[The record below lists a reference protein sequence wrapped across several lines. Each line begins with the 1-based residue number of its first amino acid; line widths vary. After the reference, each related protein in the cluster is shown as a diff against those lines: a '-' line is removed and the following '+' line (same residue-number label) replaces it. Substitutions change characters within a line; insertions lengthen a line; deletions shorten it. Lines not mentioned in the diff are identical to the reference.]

1 MKCTRCGKENRD
13 IARYCKWCGAAAG
26 SRPSAA
32 APVGQPSADAAG
44 DSGAGSCSPLDSLV
58 DKEAIKTLLRDIVA
72 KAEAMKAYNDAH
84 GLKFRMELSFVIT
97 GDSGTGKATV
107 AATIAALLH
116 EKGLVN
122 NPVPK
127 TVDPTDYQKFMDKI
141 DENLKNFGN
150 GVLVIKEADKH
161 VPDGKQKDVAPIDH
175 IIKHI
180 RRWRGDAA
188 RPVVILL
195 GGARLRKFFDENPV
209 PKSAVNYFLETP
221 AISDDGLLDI
231 TERLLR
237 DNYGRTLSEE
247 GRQKLRRIYLNDR
260 RNPEAAKGAGGHN
273 AARRAYDITLRCMGV
288 IAEGTPV
295 GPDLI
300 DGTEY
305 IPKTF
310 DEVLRSFDRYVG
322 VEEIK
327 EVLRG
332 IALQLDEQRGQK
344 GPGATVELY
353 DHFQFLGNPGTGKTT
368 MARLFADALNAL
380 GALPVGHLVEVGRDE
395 LVSQYVGE
403 TPKLVRNVFDRAMG
417 GVLFIDEAYSL
428 KQNENDD
435 VGQQA
440 VDTILALSENRRG
453 KVVVI
458 VAGYTREMGQ
468 FIQSNSGLESRFNR
482 IVNFRDYTG
491 KELAEI
497 FRRMVRG
504 SEEGYTLSERA
515 ESNLDRVFEKMERMK
530 TRNFGNAREVRNLY
544 QKSVA
549 ALMARND
556 KARREG
562 TLDESKRRE
571 IDLVDIEGDQPV
583 RSADDILKG
592 FDDFVGMQGVK
603 DQVRSFANKIK
614 LARIKAMRGG
624 KVEQPNIHLLITGNP
639 GTGKTE
645 VAKRMGQVFKALG
658 VLPKGHVVVRERKT
672 LLDSYVNSGGKNMDK
687 AVDEAMGGVL
697 FIDEAYNLIPAD
709 ATGARD
715 QAGNEAIDAL
725 MTRMSNDA
733 GKFVTVFAGYKMEM
747 DEFIANANPGLKRR
761 FTHSIHIDD
770 YSVDELVEIFM
781 LNARKE
787 GYRLTPEA
795 ERLLNLK
802 VEEMVSAKDKRFGN
816 AGEMV
821 KLFNETKDRQSDR
834 IATDLSDDLS
844 DETLY
849 TIEKDDIPY
858 DAPKKI
864 DIAECMRELDALQG
878 LQAVKEAVRELADTL
893 VVERKRNADA
903 GGRHTLNLDHFLFL
917 GNPGTGKTTVA
928 RIMGNIFYSLGLL
941 PSNKVIEVT
950 PKDLIAPYVGQTAPK
965 TEQVV
970 NRAIGGILFLDE
982 AYGLND
988 GANGFGKDAMPVL
1001 LTKLLDLKGRF
1012 VCIAAGY
1019 HREMQQWIDTNT
1031 GLESRF
1037 TRRINFED
1045 YSAAELSDI
1054 FRSIVRKAG
1063 MKMDEG
1069 AETEMERYF
1078 NILVYNKGR
1087 NFANA
1092 REARNYFDR
1101 VKLNQG
1107 RRLRRLIQN
1116 PDFDNGE
1123 LYMLRRDDMM
1133 TNDNG

>member
-32 APVGQPSADAAG
+32 AHVGQPSADAAG
-44 DSGAGSCSPLDSLV
+44 DSGSGSCSPLDSLV

-417 GVLFIDEAYSL
+417 GVLFIDEAY
-428 KQNENDD
+428 
-435 VGQQA
+435 
-440 VDTILALSENRRG
+440 
-453 KVVVI
+453 
-458 VAGYTREMGQ
+458 
-468 FIQSNSGLESRFNR
+468 
-482 IVNFRDYTG
+482 
-491 KELAEI
+491 
-497 FRRMVRG
+497 
-504 SEEGYTLSERA
+504 
-515 ESNLDRVFEKMERMK
+515 
-530 TRNFGNAREVRNLY
+530 
-544 QKSVA
+544 
-549 ALMARND
+549 
-556 KARREG
+556 
-562 TLDESKRRE
+562 
-571 IDLVDIEGDQPV
+571 
-583 RSADDILKG
+583 
-592 FDDFVGMQGVK
+592 
-603 DQVRSFANKIK
+603 
-614 LARIKAMRGG
+614 
-624 KVEQPNIHLLITGNP
+624 
-639 GTGKTE
+639 
-645 VAKRMGQVFKALG
+645 
-658 VLPKGHVVVRERKT
+658 
-672 LLDSYVNSGGKNMDK
+672 
-687 AVDEAMGGVL
+687 
-697 FIDEAYNLIPAD
+697 NLIPAD

-795 ERLLNLK
+795 GRLLNLK